1 MNKEIKTLIKD
12 YATKRSFTYKAITE
26 EQIKEAEESLSV
38 KLPSQYLEFLKE
50 YGQGGIGGIEVL
62 GIGANNQLVFVEETL
77 DYRQYGLPQNL
88 IVIENCGEWVY
99 CIDSDTCAIIS
110 WSQDLTKEE
119 YPDFDSYLLDR
130 FSDAAEN
137 L

>member
-1 MNKEIKTLIKD
+1 M
-12 YATKRSFTYKAITE
+12 
-26 EQIKEAEESLSV
+26 
-38 KLPSQYLEFLKE
+38 PSQYLEFLKE
-50 YGQGGIGGIEVL
+50 YGQGCIGGIEVL
-62 GIGANNQLVFVEETL
+62 GIGANNQLVFVEEIL
-77 DYRQYGLPQNL
+77 DYRQYGIPQNL

-99 CIDSDTCAIIS
+99 CIDSDTYAIVS